1 MNKKNKIN
9 LNQILESHLNKD
21 KSREGLIFDIMKKNI
36 KKNNK
41 ILISISGWADSWLCG
56 YLLSKFWIKQWYDLN
71 NLFFF
76 HANHKIRKE
85 SDQEEKSLKEF
96 LNWFNLTI
104 AERKNTK
111 SHNEESLRNRRYEEL
126 NKLIKKEKIDIVVFW
141 HHLNDRIES
150 TFMNL
155 LRWANL
161 KWFISMTD
169 FDSHHLVPSKVFRP
183 ILNLNKEEILTH
195 CKEIGLPYFEDKT
208 NKSPDVSKRN
218 KLRNTILP
226 LLFKE
231 SNSNSNKTN
240 TFFESMKNIYQSL
253 ENTSAENENKK
264 IRNQIQ
270 IQIPKSRNVKIW
282 FIRDIDRKK
291 ITEEILIDTIKEI
304 HSYTNITKKYIQELL
319 NFLQTKESW
328 YKYINWTY
336 FFLAH
341 SKIYIIK
348 WEKDFRENQFKK
360 TIKINKLWN
369 YNINGLNIQINEESL
384 LDWEIRFA
392 KPEDK
397 YKWKTRNQFCI
408 AQKIPV
414 FFRKHTP
421 LIIKNNEI
429 KKVIKIQ

>member
-1 MNKKNKIN
+1 MNKTKEIK
-9 LNQILESHLNKD
+9 LNQIIKTHLNKD
-21 KSREGLIFDIMKKNI
+21 KSRESQIFDIMKKYI
-36 KKNNK
+36 KKNDK
-41 ILISISGWADSWLCG
+41 VLISISGWADSWLCG
-56 YLLSKFWIKQWYDLN
+56 YLMYKFWIKQWYDQN

-85 SDQEEKSLKEF
+85 SDQEEKTLKEF

-169 FDSHHLVPSKVFRP
+169 FDSHHLIPSKVFRP
-183 ILNLNKEEILTH
+183 LLNLNKEEILTH
-195 CKEIGLPYFEDKT
+195 CKEIWLPYFEDKT
-208 NKSPDVSKRN
+208 NKSPDISKRN
-218 KLRNTILP
+218 KLRNKILP
-226 LLFKE
+226 QLFKE

-240 TFFESMKNIYQSL
+240 TFFESMKNIYKSL
-253 ENTSAENENKK
+253 ENKTDEKENKK
-264 IRNQIQ
+264 IWNQIQ
-270 IQIPKSRNVKIW
+270 IQIPKSRNVKVW
-282 FIRDIDRKK
+282 FMLDIDRKK
-291 ITEEILIDTIKEI
+291 LTENTLITIIKEI

-319 NFLQTKESW
+319 NFLQTKDSW

-336 FFLAH
+336 FFLSH
-341 SKIYIIK
+341 GKIYIIK
-348 WEKDFRENQFKK
+348 GEKDFRENNFKK
-360 TIKINKLWN
+360 TIKISQLWM
-369 YNINGLNIQINEESL
+369 YKIDWLMIQINDEKL
-384 LDWEIRFA
+384 LWHEIRFP

-408 AQKIPV
+408 NQKIPV